1 MTLGSWL
8 LVVDER
14 PAKPPVAITVAN
26 TRTAAES
33 GKR

>member
-1 MTLGSWL
+1 MTRGSWL

-26 TRTAAES
+26 SQQRCETDE
-33 GKR
+33 